1 MAVTQ
6 TLVATGTLL
15 YLYRFLL
22 ETIGV
27 EKLGI
32 WSLVLASTS
41 LTQFANM
48 GISGGVVKFVAKY
61 FTRQDQ
67 ENLNGVVQ
75 TALLSLSA
83 LSGLALIVAYP
94 LCALGLAYVMPAA
107 SFPAALQV
115 LPHALFTVWIM
126 MVGSVFQSCL
136 DGVQRIDLRSITQI
150 ISTLVYFVL
159 CLVLVRGYGLP
170 GLAWARIIQSA
181 ALVLLSCFFLWRY
194 LPAISFFPL
203 RWDKRLFKEM
213 IGYGTSFQVMSLMGM
228 LYDPTTKAILSKLGG
243 LSLVGYY
250 EMASRMIAQLQSVI
264 NSATGVMVP
273 VVAEFQ
279 EKTPDRI
286 RKLYLVSY
294 QVLVYLALP
303 LHALVIVSAPLISK
317 IWIGHYE
324 PVFTVYATLL
334 AAGWFLNSLN
344 NPAYF
349 TYLGTGELRW
359 NTLAH
364 VLVALC
370 NAALGILLGLW
381 YGGAGVVTGRVF
393 SLALGFA
400 IIAGSFHLKNRIPLT
415 DLLPGSS
422 RLLSGVCLLGVLAAL
437 VVQYRTDFTTYPLPY
452 LSMLIGFSL
461 TVLVSMW
468 FHPVRHTL
476 LAHFGKH

>member
-1 MAVTQ
+1 MEKRHIIKNAGMAVTQ

-181 ALVLLSCFFLWRY
+181 ALV
-194 LPAISFFPL
+194 
-203 RWDKRLFKEM
+203 
-213 IGYGTSFQVMSLMGM
+213 
-228 LYDPTTKAILSKLGG
+228 
-243 LSLVGYY
+243 
-250 EMASRMIAQLQSVI
+250 
-264 NSATGVMVP
+264 
-273 VVAEFQ
+273 
-279 EKTPDRI
+279 
-286 RKLYLVSY
+286 
-294 QVLVYLALP
+294 
-303 LHALVIVSAPLISK
+303 
-317 IWIGHYE
+317 
-324 PVFTVYATLL
+324 
-334 AAGWFLNSLN
+334 
-344 NPAYF
+344 
-349 TYLGTGELRW
+349 
-359 NTLAH
+359 
-364 VLVALC
+364 
-370 NAALGILLGLW
+370 
-381 YGGAGVVTGRVF
+381 
-393 SLALGFA
+393 
-400 IIAGSFHLKNRIPLT
+400 
-415 DLLPGSS
+415 
-422 RLLSGVCLLGVLAAL
+422 
-437 VVQYRTDFTTYPLPY
+437 VQYRTDFTTYPLPY